1 MTNEKAIS
9 LLNEQK
15 VYNRKMATAW
25 AKSSWTPEPGEV
37 GGAAFF
43 AQRYKGMADALEL
56 ALSALSAAPAAPV
69 VQPLTLAQ
77 LEQMEGQPVYIQ
89 IMQTGEGRWG
99 LLESVGECVVGVLM
113 SDGKKSYYLRDLYHK
128 TWTAYAYPPPVH
140 IDREA
145 WEPCKECTPRCAN
158 CAHSYA
164 WDTLGEPDVCKAC
177 ENFSNHLPEDNFCFR
192 CGRPLTEAAWAEL
205 EKRLEKVKI

>member
-1 MTNEKAIS
+1 MTNEKAIT
-9 LLNEQK
+9 LLCEQK

-25 AKSSWTPEPGEV
+25 AKSSWIPEPGEV
-37 GGAAFF
+37 GGAVFF
-43 AQRYKGMADALEL
+43 AHRYKDMADALEL

-77 LEQMEGQPVYIQ
+77 LGQMDGQPVYIQ
-89 IMQTGEGRWG
+89 VLQTGEGRWG

-113 SDGKKSYYLRDLYHK
+113 SDGKKSYHLIDLYHK

-145 WEPCKECTPRCAN
+145 WEPCSLCGKYKVFQF
-158 CAHSYA
+158 SA
-164 WDTLGEPDVCKAC
+164 WEKSEMSLGEIDCMGT
-177 ENFSNHLPEDNFCFR
+177 SLFCPH
-192 CGRPLTEAAWAEL
+192 CGRPLTPAAWAEL
-205 EKRLEKVKI
+205 EKHIEKVKI